1 MSDRTAA
8 DEAAAA
14 SRLPLSTLTLDLGR
28 SELLGADGRPAP
40 LRRQALEVLLLLG
53 RRVNQVVTKDE
64 LMAVVWP
71 EVVVGD
77 GSLAAAVADIRRVL
91 GDADHR
97 LVRNVARR
105 GYMLVAD
112 EAGASAEL
120 RVTPSGTG
128 APPAPM
134 TLAPRRR
141 ALVTLLVVLVLLAGG
156 GALWLTDRGADRT
169 TALDGLPRDLPKVS
183 IVVLPLTVDGS
194 AAEVGWF
201 ADALLD
207 DLIAET
213 ARIYES
219 FVIGRDTALTYKGR
233 DIDPRAVARELGVRW
248 VVRGRVRY
256 GDDRVRLA
264 VELVDGETGAQRW
277 SDTLDA
283 ERSELRLMLDEY
295 ANRLA
300 RLLQI
305 EIYASNAARSL
316 KLTPTEIQAD
326 DLAMQG
332 MALWF
337 RGLTRE
343 NVLQAIER
351 FERAVALDPR
361 SLQGWAGVNFA
372 TLHANLNGWLP
383 DREAAQRRVAE
394 ASKRVEQ
401 IDPDSHNGYMA
412 RVIRAFSKKDWPQ
425 MLAQCEPWMQRHRL
439 AHTFGSCGAALIF
452 NDRPDDAVVALERA
466 LRLSPREPFRAEW
479 QYRLALAHYI
489 AGRYEPARDWG
500 ATAQRANP
508 GLNWPP
514 IHAAALVELGDRTAA
529 QQAFDEFAAQHPK
542 MDSAAL
548 IARLPGTTPRY
559 VAARE
564 RLVDSL
570 RVLGLR

>member
-1 MSDRTAA
+1 MDDRTAA
-8 DEAAAA
+8 ADAAVAA
-14 SRLPLSTLTLDLGR
+14 RLPLGALTLDLGR
-28 SELLGADGRPAP
+28 GELLGADGRPAS
-40 LRRQALEVLLLLG
+40 LRRQALEVLLVLG

-64 LMAVVWP
+64 LMLAVWP
-71 EVVVGD
+71 GVVVGD

-91 GDADHR
+91 GDAEHR
-97 LVRNVARR
+97 RVRNVARR

-112 EAGASAEL
+112 A
-120 RVTPSGTG
+120 TG
-128 APPAPM
+128 APVAATPQRH
-134 TLAPRRR
+134 TLA
-141 ALVTLLVVLVLLAGG
+141 VLLVALALLAGG
-156 GALWLTDRGADRT
+156 GLLWFVERGAART
-169 TALDGLPRDLPKVS
+169 DVPGALPRDLPKVS
-183 IVVLPLTVDGS
+183 IVVLPLAVDGS
-194 AAEVGWF
+194 AGEAGWF
-201 ADALLD
+201 ADALLG
-207 DLIAET
+207 DLIVET
-213 ARIYES
+213 ARIYDS
-219 FVIGRDTALTYKGR
+219 VVIGRDTALTYRGR
-233 DIDPRAVARELGVRW
+233 EVDPRTVARELGVRW
-248 VVRGRVRY
+248 VVRGRARY
-256 GDDRVRLA
+256 ADDRVRLTI
-264 VELVDGETGAQRW
+264 ELLDGETGAQRW

-283 ERSELRLMLDEY
+283 ERAELQRLLDDY

-316 KLTPTEIQAD
+316 KLTPTEVQAD
-326 DLAMQG
+326 DLVMQG

-351 FERAVALDPR
+351 FEHAVVLDPR
-361 SLQGWAGVNFA
+361 SLQGWAGVNYA
-372 TLHANLNGWLP
+372 TLHASLNGWLP
-383 DREAAQRRVAE
+383 DRAAAQRRVAE
-394 ASKRVEQ
+394 ASERVQQ

-425 MLAQCEPWMQRHRL
+425 MLALCEAWMQRHRL
-439 AHTFGSCGAALIF
+439 AHTYGSCGAALIF
-452 NDRPDDAVVALERA
+452 NDRSDDAVVALERA

-500 ATAQRANP
+500 AIAQRTNP

-529 QQAFDEFAAQHPK
+529 QRAFDEFAAQHPK
-542 MDSAAL
+542 MDAAAL
-548 IARLPGTTPRY
+548 VARLPGTTPQY

-564 RLVDSL
+564 RIVDAL